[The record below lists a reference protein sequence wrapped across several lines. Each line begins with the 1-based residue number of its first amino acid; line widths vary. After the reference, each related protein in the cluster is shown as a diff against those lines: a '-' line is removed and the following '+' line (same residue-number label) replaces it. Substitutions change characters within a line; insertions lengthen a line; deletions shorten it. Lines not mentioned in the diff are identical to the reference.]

1 MTSRQ
6 IKYWAFAQILAAAFI
21 LALAAMLSGCA
32 RGRPSSEPPI
42 HPNPNM
48 YHQEKYKPQS
58 ESEFFVDGS
67 SMRQP
72 VPGTVARGELDLDD
86 AYFRGKDSAGAF
98 IKQLP
103 VEMTMA
109 LLARGQER
117 FNIYCSPCHSRV
129 GDGRGIMI
137 SRGYVPPPNFHDDRI
152 RTMPDGQV
160 FNTITNGIRNMPSYG
175 GQIPVADRWAIIS
188 YLRALQRSHKA
199 TLNDV
204 PSEMQDKVRQG
215 TP

>member
-1 MTSRQ
+1 MKRRQ
-6 IKYWAFAQILAAAFI
+6 KIAKVIAQVLVLTTIY
-21 LALAAMLSGCA
+21 ALLAMLSGCT

-48 YHQEKYKPQS
+48 FHQEKYKPQS
-58 ESEFFVDGS
+58 ESEFFADGS

-86 AYFRGKDSAGAF
+86 AYYRGKDSAGAF

-103 VEMTMA
+103 VEMAME

-137 SRGYVPPPNFHDDRI
+137 SRGYVPPPSFHDDRI
-152 RTMPDGQV
+152 RTMPDGQI

-175 GQIPVADRWAIIS
+175 GQIPVADRWAIIAF
-188 YLRALQRSHKA
+188 LRALERSHNA
-199 TLNDV
+199 AINDV
-204 PSEMQDKVRQG
+204 PVELQDKVRQG